1 MNKKKFCIANWK
13 TYLNLNESI
22 EFIKEFSKFD
32 ISNNYNASLI
42 ICPSSFSLSKILD
55 VNQNDKIHFGAQN
68 ISVHPSGAYTGETA
82 IIDVENSNCKW
93 CIVGHSERRLLF
105 NETNNEVAS
114 KFSLI
119 YNSSLSP
126 ILCIGETLEDFK
138 SNNTFN
144 VLEEQINTALNK
156 IDFNISKDILIAY
169 EPVWSIGTGKVA
181 DLSIIEKNIKF
192 IKNIIKQYN
201 TKNCN
206 LYMLYG
212 GSVDDTNSYDI
223 FEIEDIDGFLI
234 GGAST
239 NPSKFLA
246 IFKSLL
252 RS

>member
-13 TYLNLNESI
+13 MYLSSNESI

-32 ISNNYNASLI
+32 ISNNSNATLI

-55 VNQNDKIHFGAQN
+55 INQNDKIQFGAQN
-68 ISVHPSGAYTGETA
+68 ISVYPSGAFTGENS
-82 IIDVENSNCKW
+82 IIDIEDSICNW
-93 CIVGHSERRLLF
+93 CIVGHSERRLIF
-105 NETNNEVAS
+105 NETNSEVAS
-114 KFSLI
+114 KFALI
-119 YNSSLSP
+119 YNSKLSP
-126 ILCIGETLEDFK
+126 ILCVGETIEDFK
-138 SNNTFN
+138 ANNTFD
-144 VLEEQINTALNK
+144 VLEEQINTALK
-156 IDFNISKDILIAY
+156 SIDFSISKDILIAY

-181 DLSIIEKNIKF
+181 DLSIIERNIKF
-192 IKNIIKQYN
+192 IKNIIKKYN

-212 GSVDDTNSYDI
+212 GSVDDTNSVDI

-239 NPSKFLA
+239 NPSKFYT